1 MSCNCK
7 SGNQATL
14 TAVQGDTFQR
24 TFTLTTWNGSE
35 FVPTDLTGATAELI
49 LALDDQ
55 VVQHP
60 LTIEDAA
67 GGVISA
73 SVAAEDTLLW
83 GMSSGPQQLTRRG
96 SVDWRLQVRVTF
108 PDGVV
113 ETIVLGTLCVTREVV
128 A

>member
-1 MSCNCK
+1 MSSCTCGK
-7 SGNQATL
+7 QQVRL
-14 TAVQGDTFQR
+14 TAVQGDTFNR
-24 TFTLTTWNGSE
+24 TFTLTTWDGNE

-73 SVAAEDTLLW
+73 SVAAEDTFLW